1 MVVAC
6 CGRDNDGMSTLTR
19 LLPNDP
25 RQTADDVAV
34 RVLRRRA
41 TATGLVLEIE
51 VDLPAG
57 PPARSVN
64 GPRARPPSARP
75 PADEH
80 RQFVSLALAVFAGF
94 AFAATFASVL
104 AIVL

>member
-1 MVVAC
+1 M
-6 CGRDNDGMSTLTR
+6 GTLTT
-19 LLPNDP
+19 LLSNQPSDS
-25 RQTADDVAV
+25 ADDVAV

-41 TATGLVLEIE
+41 TASGLVLEIE

-57 PPARSVN
+57 PPARSLE
-64 GPRARPPSARP
+64 GTRPPSAR
-75 PADEH
+75 AALDER